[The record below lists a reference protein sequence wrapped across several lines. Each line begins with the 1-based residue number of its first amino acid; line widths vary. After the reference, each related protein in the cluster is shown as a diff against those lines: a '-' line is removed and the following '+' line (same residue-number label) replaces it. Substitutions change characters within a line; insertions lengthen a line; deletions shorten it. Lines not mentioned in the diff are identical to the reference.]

1 MTLSQ
6 VGAEQVSLPARVADA
21 ENKDANSPD
30 EYVMLRRAAE
40 AGLPAAQLGLAQ
52 WYLTRRS
59 SPQDL
64 VQAYMWYL
72 VATER
77 ALQSRSFLT
86 KMMTPEQVD
95 EAQERAS
102 IWLSKLKH
110 TPPALADSPRLANR
124 PDVARLPVE
133 D

>member
-1 MTLSQ
+1 
-6 VGAEQVSLPARVADA
+6 LPARVEDA
-21 ENKDANSPD
+21 ESKDADSPD

-52 WYLTRRS
+52 WYLTRR